1 MPLSSEREEDLEE
14 ERDIDVELLTDV
26 ADDLSEDELLT
37 EDEFR
42 SDDDELLTAEP
53 ELERPQ
59 QHVRQGLWYRLCK
72 NRFREAS

>member
-37 EDEFR
+37 EDEYR
-42 SDDDELLTAEP
+42 SDEVDYWSKDVEA
-53 ELERPQ
+53 
-59 QHVRQGLWYRLCK
+59 
-72 NRFREAS
+72 FRTLSRKYWLYN